1 MFIEIKDPD
10 MILEYADSGLLY
22 DSYYIHNTSTG
33 DMEWDGPL
41 HVNNQERGEDI
52 REVLRHATAY
62 KYKFYIR
69 IEE

>member
-1 MFIEIKDPD
+1 MFVEIHDPD

-41 HVNNQERGEDI
+41 HVDHQERGEDI
-52 REVLRHATAY
+52 REVLQHATEY
-62 KYKFYIR
+62 KYKFYISV
-69 IEE
+69 ED